1 MSQSTAKVLSAAGAG
16 LIASLALTAVPDSAA
31 QASECLA
38 GPKGPA
44 PAGSH
49 WFYRTDHT
57 NKRKCWYVRATGEQ
71 SAKPA
76 DTASTDAAPG
86 GTNAAAAAPAV
97 RSQPAAADPTASAA
111 GPQTSPKPV
120 RTTAVPLHS
129 SIANARAEFPSPP
142 EPAPMR
148 EVAEPGQAS
157 QFPAPLPAMTSS
169 SNPQSPTQ
177 AGELPSAS
185 QGSPIDQRWTDATA
199 IDASSAGPAS
209 TADASSKLR
218 TAAQSAAAKGAT
230 PAAAALSASGS
241 ASTLIAALLAALALA
256 GLIVGGIVKFG
267 RREPV
272 VRRDPNGR
280 PDIWR
285 DAPRSALAED
295 VAAEHIDLEID
306 PSPPTQPAEPPA
318 WIKAARQRQTEVKST
333 DEIEELLARAQKRP
347 AA

>member
-16 LIASLALTAVPDSAA
+16 LVASLALTAVPDSAA
-31 QASECLA
+31 HAGECLA

-76 DTASTDAAPG
+76 DTASTDAAAS
-86 GTNAAAAAPAV
+86 GTNTP
-97 RSQPAAADPTASAA
+97 ADPTTAAA
-111 GPQTSPKPV
+111 GPKASPKPV
-120 RTTAVPLHS
+120 RTTAETLHP
-129 SIANARAEFPSPP
+129 SIANARAEFESQP

-148 EVAEPGQAS
+148 EAAEPAQAS
-157 QFPAPLPAMTSS
+157 QFPAPLPAITSS
-169 SNPQSPTQ
+169 STPQNSAQTGDQ
-177 AGELPSAS
+177 PSAGR
-185 QGSPIDQRWTDATA
+185 GSPIDQRWSDATT
-199 IDASSAGPAS
+199 IDASPAS

-285 DAPRSALAED
+285 DAPRSAAADD
-295 VAAEHIDLEID
+295 VAAEHSALDVD